1 MSLYEQT
8 LLGTV
13 ACFNRQNKTLF
24 LNARP
29 TPSSSLCP
37 SDTFSCHVKP
47 KSVHVI
53 GFNTHLQETF
63 FKAW

>member
-8 LLGTV
+8 LLGT
-13 ACFNRQNKTLF
+13 AASFNRQNRTVF
-24 LNARP
+24 LNAP
-29 TPSSSLCP
+29 SSLCP
-37 SDTFSCHVKP
+37 SDTISCQCHVKP